1 MPRNAIARLYGRYMF
16 CFLKE
21 IAKHFSK
28 VAVPFYIP
36 TSNVGE
42 IQFLHVLTSIWYRCY
57 FILAFLILVKWS
69 LIMIVITLV
78 NDVDLFI
85 AIHRSSLVSL
95 DVF

>member
-36 TSNVGE
+36 TSNIWE
-42 IQFLHVLTSIWYRCY
+42 IQFLC
-57 FILAFLILVKWS
+57 ILASIYIIIIF
-69 LIMIVITLV
+69 T
-78 NDVDLFI
+78 F
-85 AIHRSSLVSL
+85 
-95 DVF
+95 